1 MWTEKEM
8 LMRKWIMLVIFATC
22 AGAVQAQTN
31 FYNTVTNLWYQGDKS
46 NVFVMAESRLAQNTN
61 DIAGLILKLECQ
73 IAWLDLPHISNSV
86 LRVIQVGDT
95 ITSTNFVQK
104 FQIERQEL
112 LDDLELFRSYPTP
125 EELPTERQKGNINHK
140 ELPTFL
146 FDALYKDGYFN

>member
-1 MWTEKEM
+1 MKKWTM
-8 LMRKWIMLVIFATC
+8 LLILATC
-22 AGAVQAQTN
+22 VCAVQAQTN
-31 FYNTVTNLWYQGDKS
+31 FYTTVTNSWYQGDKS

-73 IAWLDLPHISNSV
+73 FAWLDLPQLSNSV

-112 LDDLELFRSYPTP
+112 LDDLELLRTYPTT
-125 EELPTERQKGNINHK
+125 EELQTERQKGNISQK

-146 FDALYKDGYFN
+146 FDALYKDGYFNP

>member
-1 MWTEKEM
+1 MKKWTM
-8 LMRKWIMLVIFATC
+8 LLILATC
-22 AGAVQAQTN
+22 VCSVQAQTN
-31 FYNTVTNLWYQGDKS
+31 FYTTVTNSWYQGDKS

-73 IAWLDLPHISNSV
+73 FAWLDLAQLSNSV

-112 LDDLELFRSYPTP
+112 LDDLELLKTYPTP
-125 EELPTERQKGNINHK
+125 EGLPTERQKGNISQK

-146 FDALYKDGYFN
+146 FDALYKDGYFNP